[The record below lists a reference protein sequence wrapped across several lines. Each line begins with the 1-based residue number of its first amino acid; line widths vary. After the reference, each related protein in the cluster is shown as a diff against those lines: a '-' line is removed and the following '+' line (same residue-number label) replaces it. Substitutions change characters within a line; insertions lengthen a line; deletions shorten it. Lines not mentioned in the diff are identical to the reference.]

1 MSITIEQSDTAIRE
15 IFYSMEDGVDYVL
28 NDFWFTEINRIREE
42 NEWQSIED
50 KQRYKFSRKD
60 DKLFVNGEFT
70 FDFDGKQNIAF
81 ELVFA
86 GDEVDGV
93 VSFALK
99 HSGLEKLNKGT
110 CEGKVVEIDGRKFKL
125 TAV

>member
-1 MSITIEQSDTAIRE
+1 MNTVEHSDTAMRE
-15 IFYSMEDGVDYVL
+15 IFYSMEEGVEYVL
-28 NDFWFTEINRIREE
+28 NDFWFTEINRIRKE
-42 NEWQSIED
+42 NEWQCIED

-60 DKLFVNGEFT
+60 DKLFVNGEFR

-86 GDEVDGV
+86 GDRAAV
-93 VSFALK
+93 VFSFALQ
-99 HSGLEKLNKGT
+99 HSGLENLNKGT
-110 CEGKVVEIDGRKFKL
+110 CEGKVVEIDGRKYKL